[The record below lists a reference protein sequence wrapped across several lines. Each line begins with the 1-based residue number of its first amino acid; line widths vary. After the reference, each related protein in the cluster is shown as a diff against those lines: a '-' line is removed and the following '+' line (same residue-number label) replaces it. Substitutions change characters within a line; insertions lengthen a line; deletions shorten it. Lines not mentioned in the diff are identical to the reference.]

1 MSEWGILDILDVIRS
16 CPQHRFLVLT
26 KNPSRLFDFKIPSN
40 CGVGVSID
48 GKYQTTGL
56 DELARCEAGMKFVSF
71 EPLLAPVN
79 PSVLYT
85 YLRSL
90 FPIMYNPV
98 DWVIIGGQSRTPT
111 CKKFVPPYWWVMP
124 IIEKARKIGVPV
136 FLKNNLEW
144 DEPVREYPDFLR
156 IGD

>member
-1 MSEWGILDILDVIRS
+1 MSEWGILDILDVIRT

-26 KNPSRLFDFKIPSN
+26 KNFSRLKDFKLPQN
-40 CGVGVSID
+40 CGIGISID

-56 DELARCEAGMKFVSF
+56 DELFACFMNMRFISF
-71 EPLLAPVN
+71 EPLLAPISHWLLDRLSYY
-79 PSVLYT
+79 PSQN
-85 YLRSL
+85 
-90 FPIMYNPV
+90 I
-98 DWVIIGGQSRTPT
+98 DWIIIGGQSRTPT
-111 CKKFVPPYWWVMP
+111 CKKFVPPYWWVIP

-156 IGD
+156 VGD